1 MTKNV
6 EIIYISQPSLE
17 EIQALYDGIA
27 SYAQSNKNQPP
38 IESFGFFVYS
48 DSKKVLAGCTGA
60 IVYGCLYID
69 SLWVDEASRHQ
80 DLGTRLMTSATN

>member
-6 EIIYISQPSLE
+6 EIIYTSQPSLE

-27 SYAQSNKNQPP
+27 THAQLKKNQPP

-48 DSKKVLAGCTGA
+48 DS
-60 IVYGCLYID
+60 
-69 SLWVDEASRHQ
+69 
-80 DLGTRLMTSATN
+80 

>member
-6 EIIYISQPSLE
+6 EIIYTSQPSSE

-38 IESFGFFVYS
+38 IETFGFLS
-48 DSKKVLAGCTGA
+48 IQIPKKF
-60 IVYGCLYID
+60 
-69 SLWVDEASRHQ
+69 
-80 DLGTRLMTSATN
+80 